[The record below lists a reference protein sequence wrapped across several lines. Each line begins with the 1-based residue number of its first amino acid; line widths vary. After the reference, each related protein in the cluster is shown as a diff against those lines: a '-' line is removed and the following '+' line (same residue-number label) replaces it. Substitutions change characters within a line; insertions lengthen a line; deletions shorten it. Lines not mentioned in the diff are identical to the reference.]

1 MFEVPQRQQLA
12 SVRAP
17 LSLFAPVSSTVSCVP
32 LTRNL
37 SPADPFPTP
46 SKELGTGNALLWY
59 GRDTRCAKRLPMVR
73 DAFSEALGAKNRLL
87 RYGTDIR
94 YRKRPPMVRDAFSE
108 AFGVKNRLLR
118 YGTDIRCKKQ
128 APMVRDAFSEALGAQ
143 KGFLWYATHF
153 QKHSVPKT
161 PSYGT
166 RRVFYQ
172 DFFVFSLRY
181 GQSDRKGNYHQEQQH
196 ADPDGC

>member
-1 MFEVPQRQQLA
+1 MFEVPQRWQLA

-59 GRDTRCAKRLPMVR
+59 GSDTRCAKRLPVVR

-87 RYGTDIR
+87 RYGRDTR
-94 YRKRPPMVRDAFSE
+94 YRKRPPMVRKGHAVRKTASYGTRR
-108 AFGVKNRLLR
+108 AFGS
-118 YGTDIRCKKQ
+118 IRCKKQ
-128 APMVRDAFSEALGAQ
+128 ASTVRER
-143 KGFLWYATHF
+143 Y
-153 QKHSVPKT
+153 SVPET

-166 RRVFYQ
+166 RCIFR
-172 DFFVFSLRY
+172 
-181 GQSDRKGNYHQEQQH
+181 GPG
-196 ADPDGC
+196 A

>member
-1 MFEVPQRQQLA
+1 
-12 SVRAP
+12 
-17 LSLFAPVSSTVSCVP
+17 
-32 LTRNL
+32 
-37 SPADPFPTP
+37 
-46 SKELGTGNALLWY
+46 
-59 GRDTRCAKRLPMVR
+59 MVR
-73 DAFSEALGAKNRLL
+73 D
-87 RYGTDIR
+87 
-94 YRKRPPMVRDAFSE
+94 VFSE

-118 YGTDIRCKKQ
+118 YGIVIRCAKRL
-128 APMVRDAFSEALGAQ
+128 PVVRDAFSEAFGAQ
-143 KGFLWYATHF
+143 KQASTVRDRY
-153 QKHSVPKT
+153 SVPET